1 MALPGVLHVIGGHDR
16 GKRFELHLPETRIGR
31 GTDQDVVL
39 SDIAV
44 SRRHVTVHAEGGRF
58 RIKDLGSGNGTLVN
72 GQRVETKILVD
83 GDHIEIGQTVMR
95 FEHAASRSAQASGA
109 QPAYQSPP
117 VSRTMPPAPSAQQ
130 AAGGFPN
137 PAPFGMPTPSM
148 GASETPSD
156 AMMAP
161 PSPPMVRAMPGTT
174 GQRIG
179 LPFDFQLDTPRKRLI
194 VFGAMGAISLICLI
208 VIFSRTVFAKP
219 AVVPSDAEELYK
231 QGLRLF
237 GSGDYEG
244 AKISF
249 GEVVNQVPDSPE
261 AKRYQKMCDA
271 EVKAK
276 ASMKAAEKS
285 AAAHKFADAVKT
297 LDEVD
302 ASSVSYDQAQKL
314 RRESLPKAVAEDMDE
329 AKKHASDDPEL
340 ARQKLGQ
347 ALELDPNNEDA
358 RQLLSRLKSGGPV
371 AVAAPQKE
379 PEPAPEEK
387 EPPPPK
393 QKPQPV
399 AMHPSRSSERAP
411 KPSHD
416 SDSDLAPVHAA
427 PTPKGAKE
435 APAPS
440 GGAPMPPNAMA
451 AYKAKDFTGAEKLF
465 RISAM
470 SMEGKNAQKALETA
484 NQVRALKTAVDRAGT
499 EEGTKPDLAIRDY
512 EDAMGIDA
520 KVGHGMHAAF
530 FKGKLGKLQ
539 LGYAQQAFGAGKYDV
554 AFSAAKEAQ
563 RSGVD
568 AGAIVKQLDLKAADL
583 VQKGQ
588 AMMKTNIAQAK
599 NNYRMVLKMVAPG
612 TPNYTKAYQLLNSA
626 SGAHRDED
634 ED

>member
-16 GKRFELHLPETRIGR
+16 GKRFELHLPETHIGR

-44 SRRHVTVHAEGGRF
+44 SRRHVTVLSESGRF

-95 FEHAASRSAQASGA
+95 FEHAASRSAAASGG

-130 AAGGFPN
+130 PAGFPN

-156 AMMAP
+156 AMIVP
-161 PSPPMVRAMPGTT
+161 PSPPMARAMPGTT

-249 GEVVNQVPDSPE
+249 GEVVTQVPDSPE

-271 EVKAK
+271 EVKAR
-276 ASMKAAEKS
+276 ASIKAAEKS
-285 AAAHKFADAVKT
+285 IAGHRFADGVKT

-314 RRESLPKAVAEDMDE
+314 RRENLPKAAAEDLDE

-347 ALELDPNNEDA
+347 VLELDPNNEDA
-358 RQLLSRLKSGGPV
+358 RQLLARLKSGGPV
-371 AVAAPQKE
+371 AMAAPPKE

-387 EPPPPK
+387 EPPPR

-399 AMHPSRSSERAP
+399 HQPAHSAKPSR
-411 KPSHD
+411 D
-416 SDSDLAPVHAA
+416 NDSDLAPVHASS
-427 PTPKGAKE
+427 TSKGAKE
-435 APAPS
+435 VKEVKEPPPS
-440 GGAPMPPNAMA
+440 GGNAPMPANAMA
-451 AYKAKDFTGAEKLF
+451 AYKAKDFAGAEKAL
-465 RISAM
+465 RMQAM
-470 SMEGKNAQKALETA
+470 SMEGKNAQKALDTA

-512 EDAMGIDA
+512 EDAMGIDS

-588 AMMKTNIAQAK
+588 GMMKTNIAQAK

>member
-16 GKRFELHLPETRIGR
+16 GKRFELHLPETHIGR

-44 SRRHVTVHAEGGRF
+44 SRRHVTVLSEGGRF

-95 FEHAASRSAQASGA
+95 FEHAASRASASGG
-109 QPAYQSPP
+109 QQAYQSPP
-117 VSRTMPPAPSAQQ
+117 VSRQMPPAPSAQQ
-130 AAGGFPN
+130 AGGFPN

-161 PSPPMVRAMPGTT
+161 PSPPMVRPMPGTT

-179 LPFDFQLDTPRKRLI
+179 LPFDFQLDTPRRRLI
-194 VFGAMGAISLICLI
+194 VFGAMGAVSLICLI

-249 GEVVNQVPDSPE
+249 GEVVTQVPDSPE

-271 EVKAK
+271 EVKART
-276 ASMKAAEKS
+276 SIKAAEKS
-285 AAAHKFADAVKT
+285 VAGHRFADAVKS

-302 ASSVSYDQAQKL
+302 ASSVSYDQAQKM
-314 RRESLPKAVAEDMDE
+314 RRENLPKAAAEDLDE
-329 AKKHASDDPEL
+329 AKKHATDDPEL

-358 RQLLSRLKSGGPV
+358 RQLLAKLKSGGPV
-371 AVAAPQKE
+371 AMAAPPKE
-379 PEPAPEEK
+379 PEPEPEEK
-387 EPPPPK
+387 EPPPR

-399 AMHPSRSSERAP
+399 HQPAHSA

-416 SDSDLAPVHAA
+416 SDSDLAPVHAVS
-427 PTPKGAKE
+427 KGAKE
-435 APAPS
+435 VKEIKEPPPPS
-440 GGAPMPPNAMA
+440 GGAAMPANAMA
-451 AYKAKDFTGAEKLF
+451 AYKVKDFAGAEKAF
-465 RISAM
+465 RMQAM
-470 SMEGKNAQKALETA
+470 SMDGKNAQKALDTA
-484 NQVRALKTAVDRAGT
+484 NQVRALKTAVDRAAT
-499 EEGTKPDLAIRDY
+499 EEGAKPDLAIRDY

-530 FKGKLGKLQ
+530 FKGKLGKLE
-539 LGYAQQAFGAGKYDV
+539 LGFAQQAFGAGKYDV

-568 AGAIVKQLDLKAADL
+568 AGAILKQLDLKAADL

-588 AMMKTNIAQAK
+588 SMPKSNIAQAK

-612 TPNYTKAYQLLNSA
+612 TPNYTKAYQLLNAA